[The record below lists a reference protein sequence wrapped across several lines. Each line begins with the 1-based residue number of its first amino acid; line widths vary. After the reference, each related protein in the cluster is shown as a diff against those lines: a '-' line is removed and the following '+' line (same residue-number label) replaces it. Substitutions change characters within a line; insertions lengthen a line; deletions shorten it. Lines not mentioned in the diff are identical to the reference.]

1 MTVQSILSLYIFS
14 NQTNQIVKNN
24 STSLSFQKLKNI
36 QKFLGKRIYKIK
48 FKLKDL
54 YWSFSFMFLLY
65 FKDNKKRDDMI
76 MIIEK
81 LLLYW
86 ILSCL

>member
-1 MTVQSILSLYIFS
+1 MTVAKYFIVFS

-24 STSLSFQKLKNI
+24 STFLSFQKLKNI

-48 FKLKDL
+48 FKLNDL

>member
-1 MTVQSILSLYIFS
+1 MTVYFIVFS

-24 STSLSFQKLKNI
+24 STFLSFQKLKNI

-48 FKLKDL
+48 FKLNDL

-65 FKDNKKRDDMI
+65 FEDNKKRDDMI

>member
-1 MTVQSILSLYIFS
+1 
-14 NQTNQIVKNN
+14 
-24 STSLSFQKLKNI
+24 
-36 QKFLGKRIYKIK
+36 
-48 FKLKDL
+48 
-54 YWSFSFMFLLY
+54 MFLLY

-86 ILSCL
+86 ILSCLKILFFIMLFSCLYYIVIDIDIFAIFLNIF